1 MNVIHKSLTLTSF
14 IVMMAF
20 SGCFG
25 EESSDVEKVEK
36 DCQIVPEGEY
46 RTYFD
51 TGLSGHV
58 LVLES
63 VQVTEEFNRFWSDY
77 MGECMI
83 VTQVSVM
90 KNVNNVTYGPYTMF
104 DENGQVFTDHRV
116 ITGSS
121 SNPSVVFFMGTE
133 SGFVYLK
140 STGEYNENG
149 SISWTA
155 TDPYGTISNYTWVPC
170 DQCFVE
176 ESIGTY
182 NISTQLFTD
191 LDGTSS
197 YSDYDGDGIPDHLD
211 TITNDNQTNSTENS
225 ENELVGTTCE
235 NDTDLRTLT
244 SGISQFNLTQQIDGV
259 VENRSFFVHV
269 PKEFN
274 ASKCYPILY
283 ALHGNGG
290 VPQDFFNFF
299 GPLVDEGHVISVYP
313 SGWKQSWNLGKE
325 DSTADDVQFINHIS
339 EYLANFSNLDEERR
353 YLFGNSNGAGLA
365 QKLAIETHLF
375 RAFVSEVT
383 MLTEA
388 NLPNNN
394 SSNPAVM
401 QILGADDPLV
411 PYEGGEGVGGH
422 IFLSGNES
430 APIWATHNECNS
442 SQNFTLSDG
451 TMQTI
456 YGDCK
461 NGMSV
466 VNYIVANAGH
476 GIPPDFR
483 GDKARYIW
491 DFFMNH

>member
-1 MNVIHKSLTLTSF
+1 MNTALKSYTLTF
-14 IVMMAF
+14 LVVMMAL

-36 DCQIVPEGEY
+36 DCQIIPEGEY
-46 RTYFD
+46 RIYYE
-51 TGLSGHV
+51 TGLMGHI

-63 VQVTEEFNRFWSDY
+63 VQVTEEFNQFWSDY
-77 MGECMI
+77 MGDCMI
-83 VTQVSVM
+83 VTQSGSM
-90 KNVNNVTYGPYTMF
+90 KIVNNVTYGPYMVVG
-104 DENGQVFTDHRV
+104 ENGQPFTDHRV
-116 ITGSS
+116 ISGTP
-121 SNPSVVFFMGTE
+121 SNPSIVFFWGTE
-133 SGFVYLK
+133 SGFVYFN
-140 STGEYNENG
+140 SNGELNENG
-149 SISWTA
+149 SISWTT
-155 TDPYGTISNYTWVPC
+155 TDPYGTTTNYTWVSC
-170 DQCFVE
+170 SQCFVE
-176 ESIGTY
+176 ESIGTFDMF
-182 NISTQLFTD
+182 TQLYTD

-197 YSDYDGDGIPDHLD
+197 YSDFDGDGIPDHLD
-211 TITNDNQTNSTENS
+211 TEINDNQSNAS
-225 ENELVGTTCE
+225 ENTVTELVGTTCE
-235 NDTDLRTLT
+235 NDTNLQTLT
-244 SGISQFNLTQQIDGV
+244 PGLSQFNLTQEIDGV
-259 VENRSFFVHV
+259 MENRSFFVQV
-269 PKEFN
+269 PQEFN

-313 SGWKQSWNLGKE
+313 AGWKQSWNLGKE
-325 DSTADDVQFINHIS
+325 DSTADDVQFINQIS

-401 QILGADDPLV
+401 QILGADDSLV

-430 APIWATHNECNS
+430 ASIWATHNECNS

-491 DFFMNH
+491 DFFINH